1 MVKAAAGAIAVRA
14 LKGRRRVVPGRESGG
29 AGVGREDSVVP
40 AGPRGWERREP
51 IFVVFCGRMV
61 RGSFRF
67 CMDDLSCAG
76 SGEWCLLEVESRVQW
91 LMLMLSLR
99 KLWPPRV

>member
-29 AGVGREDSVVP
+29 GAGVGREDSVVP

-51 IFVVFCGRMV
+51 IVLFC
-61 RGSFRF
+61 
-67 CMDDLSCAG
+67 L
-76 SGEWCLLEVESRVQW
+76 RVA
-91 LMLMLSLR
+91 LALR
-99 KLWPPRV
+99 